1 MDRHTDKQIICKGRL
16 MPLKIN
22 CCVQLVNYRL
32 YIPGLS
38 MWWLLW
44 LWRWVRSADWL
55 EGSNQLVGR
64 KESADWKGSI
74 SWLTGRGSIKQL
86 ITMEESA
93 DWEEGINWL
102 KWRNQL
108 IGREYSWLKGRNQL
122 FEMEEPAEYMEW
134 IYQSYLAMI

>member
-16 MPLKIN
+16 VPVKIN

-44 LWRWVRSADWL
+44 LWRWVQSADWL

-64 KESADWKGSI
+64 KESVDWKGSI
-74 SWLTGRGSIKQL
+74 SWLIGRGSIKQL

-102 KWRNQL
+102 ICGISWLEGKIADWKEEINYLKWRNQL
-108 IGREYSWLKGRNQL
+108 NIWNESIN
-122 FEMEEPAEYMEW
+122 P
-134 IYQSYLAMI
+134 I